1 MPPKIV
7 QVANKKYAGLT
18 DTKVITRLMADNS
31 RNVQRGQDGET
42 NYVVYENCKD
52 QYSESPTPEVLCI
65 KSDLNVSLT
74 KLSAYKRNGGNR
86 KDGLTKMVFYVAIL
100 SMLLFW

>member
-18 DTKVITRLMADNS
+18 DKKVITHFMADNS

-42 NYVVYENCKD
+42 NYIVYENCKD
-52 QYSESPTPEVLCI
+52 PYSESPTPEVVCT
-65 KSDLNVSLT
+65 KSGLNISLT
-74 KLSAYKRNGGNR
+74 KSSAYKRNSGSR
-86 KDGLTKMVFYVAIL
+86 KDELTKILFYISIL
-100 SMLLFW
+100 QVLLF

>member
-18 DTKVITRLMADNS
+18 DKKIITHFMADNS
-31 RNVQRGQDGET
+31 RNVQRGQDGGT
-42 NYVVYENCKD
+42 NYIVYENCKD
-52 QYSESPTPEVLCI
+52 PYSESPTPEVLCI
-65 KSDLNVSLT
+65 KSDSNISLT

-86 KDGLTKMVFYVAIL
+86 IDELAKLLFYISIL
-100 SMLLFW
+100 STFLF